1 MKRAMTLTKA
11 PGVAPAVAAK
21 LLLLHSQ
28 PGAYAAK
35 TDSVTTLPTVEVKAQ
50 GEPSQ

>member
-1 MKRAMTLTKA
+1 MSLTKV
-11 PGVAPAVAAK
+11 PGVAPAVAATF
-21 LLLLHSQ
+21 LFLYSQ

-35 TDSVTTLPTVEVKAQ
+35 TDSVTTLPTVAVKAQ